1 MTVSQSSLSL
11 TTHCIDPHLAGVL
24 VANMLE
30 AWLTAGSALELSQED
45 VDEHQDHHAASGQAG
60 IHLYPPVDTGPGAAQ
75 SGEYRA
81 PVCVEGPGAGAGL
94 AGDCDP
100 DPGPGSRPVG
110 RPDDGPR
117 GLQDTGDRCLDGTC
131 GCGLCAG
138 GVAPGTL
145 EPGLASPA
153 RAVCAYTYP
162 GHRLRRVLRPGRL
175 QRRAA
180 AGPQRHNGAGRTP
193 FSPRAPP
200 GRQ

>member
-110 RPDDGPR
+110 RPAM
-117 GLQDTGDRCLDGTC
+117 TGWD
-131 GCGLCAG
+131 
-138 GVAPGTL
+138 
-145 EPGLASPA
+145 PA
-153 RAVCAYTYP
+153 RIARAWVVLMQRLGYMRYVAQGGDWGNAVTEQMA
-162 GHRLRRVLRPGRL
+162 LL
-175 QRRAA
+175 
-180 AGPQRHNGAGRTP
+180 TP
-193 FSPRAPP
+193 PELLGIHTNMPATV
-200 GRQ
+200 